1 MLAKELISDVIP
13 ALRITDSGMKALS
26 WMEVFRVS
34 HLPIVEEELYIGL
47 LADTDIYDHNIAE
60 ESINAHNLSIIKP
73 YVFENQHIYEVIE
86 ILSKLKLTT
95 LPVLDVQEH
104 YMGLISQADIVHQF
118 AAMANMQSMGAI
130 IELEMSMNNY
140 TLIEI
145 AQIIESNNAKI
156 LSFFMQNIPDS
167 TRIKITLKV
176 NTEDLTSI
184 LRTFDRYSYSVTGSY
199 LKTDLSE
206 TLSEERFDALLNYLS
221 I

>member
-1 MLAKELISDVIP
+1 
-13 ALRITDSGMKALS
+13 
-26 WMEVFRVS
+26 
-34 HLPIVEEELYIGL
+34 
-47 LADTDIYDHNIAE
+47 
-60 ESINAHNLSIIKP
+60 
-73 YVFENQHIYEVIE
+73 
-86 ILSKLKLTT
+86 
-95 LPVLDVQEH
+95 
-104 YMGLISQADIVHQF
+104 MGLISQDDIVHQF